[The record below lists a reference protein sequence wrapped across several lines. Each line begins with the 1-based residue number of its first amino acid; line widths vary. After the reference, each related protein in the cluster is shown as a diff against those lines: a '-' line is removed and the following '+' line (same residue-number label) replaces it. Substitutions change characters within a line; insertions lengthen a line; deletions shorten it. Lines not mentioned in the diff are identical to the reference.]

1 MDAPRYPVATLSLDG
16 SSPSA
21 TSPELGAE
29 VASPLLFDITP
40 IDLSAVAVSYEEVGR
55 VNPQAGDMRHLD
67 HVVWFSPDLSNA
79 VGIKHVRDSEF
90 WVSGHIPGRPLLP
103 GVLMIEACAQLCSV
117 QFKKKLGMDT
127 FLGFVR
133 CDDVV
138 FRGQVVPG
146 DTFVMLSKQ
155 ISTTRRRFE
164 SAVQGVV
171 DGKLVFEAMIT
182 GMSM

>member
-1 MDAPRYPVATLSLDG
+1 M
-16 SSPSA
+16 
-21 TSPELGAE
+21 
-29 VASPLLFDITP
+29 ASPMLFDISTV
-40 IDLSAVAVSYEEVGR
+40 DLSAVAVSPDEVGR
-55 VNPQAGDMRHLD
+55 LNAQAGDMRHLD
-67 HVVWFSPDLSNA
+67 HVIWFSADRSEA
-79 VGIKHVRDSEF
+79 VGVKQVRHDEF
-90 WVSGHIPGRPLLP
+90 WVVGHIPGRPLLP
-103 GVLMIEACAQLCSV
+103 GVLMIEACAQLCSI

-146 DTFVMLSKQ
+146 DSFLMLSKQ

-171 DGKLVFEAMIT
+171 GGKLVFEAMIT

>member
-1 MDAPRYPVATLSLDG
+1 M
-16 SSPSA
+16 
-21 TSPELGAE
+21 
-29 VASPLLFDITP
+29 ASPLLFDITP
-40 IDLSAVAVSYEEVGR
+40 IDLSAVAVSSEEVGR
-55 VNPQAGDMRHLD
+55 LNLQAGDMRHLD
-67 HVVWFSPDLSNA
+67 HVIWFSGDLAEA
-79 VGIKHVRDSEF
+79 VGVKHVRNDEF
-90 WVSGHIPGRPLLP
+90 WVAGHIPGRPLMP

-117 QFKKKLGMDT
+117 QFKLKLGMET

-146 DTFVMLSKQ
+146 DTFLMLSKQ

-164 SAVQGVV
+164 SAVQAVV
-171 DGKLVFEAMIT
+171 EGKLVFEAKIT